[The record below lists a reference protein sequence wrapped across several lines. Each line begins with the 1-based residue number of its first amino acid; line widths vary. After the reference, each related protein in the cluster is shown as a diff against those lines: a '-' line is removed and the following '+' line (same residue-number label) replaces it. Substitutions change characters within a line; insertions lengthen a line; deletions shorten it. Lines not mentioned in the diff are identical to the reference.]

1 MRGKFLILVIALLVV
16 AAGSFQASAA
26 ESAAEFYK
34 GKVITFHVTST
45 PGGNDDMWARTLAAH
60 LPELTGAKFAVKNE
74 PAGGGRVLQ
83 NAFAS
88 TIEADGLHVMFLAAG
103 TFWPAYMAS
112 DPAVKFDI
120 TRFQYIGGVESQNP
134 LIAVS
139 PKGKIKTLEDLR
151 KAKGLKYAASNRT
164 SLLTYANALGIDIL
178 KLDGKIVTGFPG
190 ASGRALALQQGD
202 ADGLVTSPSAGLK
215 GIKDGIMK
223 LLVQIGTKRTEPFM
237 DIPCMMELVKA
248 DAIDTTQKRLIATID
263 ILTDA
268 KFAMAPP
275 GTPQDRVA
283 FFSSVLKKALESP
296 TLKAALL
303 KATGDDP
310 PPYVGGDALSKMA
323 KELAGRKADMKIW
336 DDLLNKHISK

>member
-1 MRGKFLILVIALLVV
+1 MRKMFFVLFLASIIAV
-16 AAGSFQASAA
+16 AGAIQASAA
-26 ESAAEFYK
+26 QSAAEFYK

-45 PGGNDDMWARTLAAH
+45 PGANDDMWARTLAAY
-60 LPELTGAKFAVKNE
+60 LPELTGAKFAVKND

-88 TIEADGLHVMFLAAG
+88 TIDADGLNVMFLAAG
-103 TFWPAYMAS
+103 TFWPAYMS
-112 DPAVKFDI
+112 GDPAVKFDI

-139 PKGKIKTLEDLR
+139 PKGKLKTLDDLR
-151 KAKGLKYAASNRT
+151 KAKGLKFAASNKT
-164 SLLTYANALGIDIL
+164 SLLTYANALVMDIL
-178 KLDGKIVTGFPG
+178 KLDGKIIIGFPG

-215 GIKDGIMK
+215 GEKDGIMK
-223 LLVQIGTKRTEPFM
+223 LLVQIGTTRTEPYM
-237 DIPCMMELVKA
+237 QIPSMMELVKA
-248 DAIDTTQKRLIATID
+248 DALDATQKRLLATID

-275 GTPQDRVA
+275 GTPPDRVA
-283 FFSSVLKKALESP
+283 FLSGILKKALEGP
-296 TLKAALL
+296 ALKAALL
-303 KATGDDP
+303 KATGDEP

-336 DDLLNKHISK
+336 DELLDKHVK